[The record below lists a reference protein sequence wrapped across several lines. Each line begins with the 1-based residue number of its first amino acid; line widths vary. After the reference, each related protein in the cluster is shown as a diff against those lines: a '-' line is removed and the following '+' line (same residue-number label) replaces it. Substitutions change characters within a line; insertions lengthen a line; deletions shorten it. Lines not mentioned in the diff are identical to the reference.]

1 MSLDHPVL
9 SSLLPVVLLI
19 LMGFVAGKAQWVRSE
34 SVRDLSNLVFLVLTQ
49 ALLFRTMS
57 SVHLEQLD
65 FTPVVPYFGVAG
77 GLFGLMLLLYGG
89 NSRASVLALAS
100 IFSNTLMI
108 GVPLIGLAV
117 GVRPGWMVFFAAAVA
132 CAGVGLVSFDVQGDF
147 WADLATLAAALAYAL
162 YTILMSSHAKNH
174 RPAQLAT
181 AQIACMA
188 LLGALWMLVDSGA
201 PRVLSLPGLVEA
213 EVWWGLLFLG
223 AVASAATFF
232 LQAMAQSHVSAPQ
245 AAIIYAMEPVFAA
258 AFGWWYISE
267 QMTPMAL
274 LGGALVIAA
283 VILSQRAQ
291 PPTP

>member
-1 MSLDHPVL
+1 MRYRYTLILLLVTVVWGMTFPVL
-9 SSLLPVVLLI
+9 KVATGQLSGVEVTALRFLIAAACMGPFVRGIPLQTWRDGLI
-19 LMGFVAGKAQWVRSE
+19 LG
-34 SVRDLSNLVFLVLTQ
+34 
-49 ALLFRTMS
+49 
-57 SVHLEQLD
+57 
-65 FTPVVPYFGVAG
+65 
-77 GLFGLMLLLYGG
+77 
-89 NSRASVLALAS
+89 VLALTSMVAQAYGLQFIS
-100 IFSNTLMI
+100 ANRSAFLTSLNVLM
-108 GVPLIGLAV
+108 VPLIGLAL

-132 CAGVGLVSFDVQGDF
+132 CAGVGLMSFDVQGDF

-201 PRVLSLPGLVEA
+201 PRVLLLPGLVDA

-291 PPTP
+291 PPGP

>member
-1 MSLDHPVL
+1 MRYRYTLILLLVTVVWGLTFPVL
-9 SSLLPVVLLI
+9 KVATAQLSGVEVTALRFLIAAACMGPFVRGIPLQTWRDGLI
-19 LMGFVAGKAQWVRSE
+19 LG
-34 SVRDLSNLVFLVLTQ
+34 
-49 ALLFRTMS
+49 
-57 SVHLEQLD
+57 
-65 FTPVVPYFGVAG
+65 
-77 GLFGLMLLLYGG
+77 
-89 NSRASVLALAS
+89 VLALTSMVAQAYGLQFIS
-100 IFSNTLMI
+100 ANRSAFLTSLNVLM
-108 GVPLIGLAV
+108 VPLIGLAL

-132 CAGVGLVSFDVQGDF
+132 CAGVGLMSFDVQGDF

-201 PRVLSLPGLVEA
+201 PRVLLLPGLVEA

>member
-1 MSLDHPVL
+1 MRYRYTLILLLVTVVWGLTFPVL
-9 SSLLPVVLLI
+9 KVATGQLSGVEVTALRFLIAAACMGPFVRGIPLQTWRDGLI
-19 LMGFVAGKAQWVRSE
+19 LG
-34 SVRDLSNLVFLVLTQ
+34 
-49 ALLFRTMS
+49 
-57 SVHLEQLD
+57 
-65 FTPVVPYFGVAG
+65 
-77 GLFGLMLLLYGG
+77 
-89 NSRASVLALAS
+89 VLALTSMVAQAYGLQFIS
-100 IFSNTLMI
+100 ANRSAFLTSLNVLM
-108 GVPLIGLAV
+108 VPLIGLAL

-132 CAGVGLVSFDVQGDF
+132 CAGVGLMSFDVQGDF

-201 PRVLSLPGLVEA
+201 PRVLLLPGLVDA

-291 PPTP
+291 PPGP

>member
-1 MSLDHPVL
+1 MRYRYTLILLLVTVVWGLTFPVL
-9 SSLLPVVLLI
+9 KVATAQLSGVEVTALRFLIAAACMGPFVRGIPLQTWRDGLI
-19 LMGFVAGKAQWVRSE
+19 LG
-34 SVRDLSNLVFLVLTQ
+34 
-49 ALLFRTMS
+49 
-57 SVHLEQLD
+57 
-65 FTPVVPYFGVAG
+65 
-77 GLFGLMLLLYGG
+77 
-89 NSRASVLALAS
+89 VLALTSMVAQAYGLQFIS
-100 IFSNTLMI
+100 ANRSAFLTSLNVLM
-108 GVPLIGLAV
+108 VPLIGLAV

-132 CAGVGLVSFDVQGDF
+132 CAGVGLMSFDVQGDF

-201 PRVLSLPGLVEA
+201 PRLLLLPGLVEA

-291 PPTP
+291 PPMP

>member
-1 MSLDHPVL
+1 MRYRYTLILLLVTVVWGMTFPVL
-9 SSLLPVVLLI
+9 KVATGQLSGVEVTALRFLIAAACMGPFVRGIPLQTWRDGLI
-19 LMGFVAGKAQWVRSE
+19 LG
-34 SVRDLSNLVFLVLTQ
+34 
-49 ALLFRTMS
+49 
-57 SVHLEQLD
+57 
-65 FTPVVPYFGVAG
+65 
-77 GLFGLMLLLYGG
+77 
-89 NSRASVLALAS
+89 VLALTSMVAQAYGLQFIS
-100 IFSNTLMI
+100 ANRSAFLTSLNVLM
-108 GVPLIGLAV
+108 VPLIGLAL

-132 CAGVGLVSFDVQGDF
+132 CAGVGLMSFDVQGDF

-201 PRVLSLPGLVEA
+201 PRVLLLPGLVDA

-291 PPTP
+291 APTP

>member
-1 MSLDHPVL
+1 MRYRYTLILLLVTVVWGMTFPVL
-9 SSLLPVVLLI
+9 KVATAQLSGVEVTALRFLI
-19 LMGFVAGKAQWVRSE
+19 AAACMGPFVRGIPLQTW
-34 SVRDLSNLVFLVLTQ
+34 RD
-49 ALLFRTMS
+49 
-57 SVHLEQLD
+57 
-65 FTPVVPYFGVAG
+65 G
-77 GLFGLMLLLYGG
+77 LLLG
-89 NSRASVLALAS
+89 VLALTSMVAQAYGLQFIS
-100 IFSNTLMI
+100 ANRSAFLTSLNVLM
-108 GVPLIGLAV
+108 VPLIGLAL

-132 CAGVGLVSFDVQGDF
+132 CAGVGLMSFDVQGDF

-201 PRVLSLPGLVEA
+201 PRVLLLPGLVEA

-267 QMTPMAL
+267 QMTTMAL

>member
-1 MSLDHPVL
+1 MRYRYTLILLLVTVVWGLTFPVL
-9 SSLLPVVLLI
+9 KVATAQLSGVEVTALRFLIAAACMGPFVRGIPLQTWRDGLI
-19 LMGFVAGKAQWVRSE
+19 LG
-34 SVRDLSNLVFLVLTQ
+34 
-49 ALLFRTMS
+49 
-57 SVHLEQLD
+57 
-65 FTPVVPYFGVAG
+65 
-77 GLFGLMLLLYGG
+77 
-89 NSRASVLALAS
+89 VLALTSMVAQAYGLQFIS
-100 IFSNTLMI
+100 ANRSAFLTSLNVLM
-108 GVPLIGLAV
+108 VPLIGLAV

-132 CAGVGLVSFDVQGDF
+132 CAGVGLMSFDVQGDF

-291 PPTP
+291 PPMP

>member
-1 MSLDHPVL
+1 MRYRYTLILLLVTVVWGMTFPVL
-9 SSLLPVVLLI
+9 KVATAQLSGVEVTALRFLI
-19 LMGFVAGKAQWVRSE
+19 AAACMGPFLRGIPASTW
-34 SVRDLSNLVFLVLTQ
+34 RD
-49 ALLFRTMS
+49 
-57 SVHLEQLD
+57 
-65 FTPVVPYFGVAG
+65 G
-77 GLFGLMLLLYGG
+77 LLLG
-89 NSRASVLALAS
+89 VLALTSMVAQAYGLQFIS
-100 IFSNTLMI
+100 ANRSAFLTSLNVLM
-108 GVPLIGLAV
+108 VPLIGLAL

-132 CAGVGLVSFDVQGDF
+132 CAGVGLMSFDVQGDF

-201 PRVLSLPGLVEA
+201 PRVLLLPGLVEA

-291 PPTP
+291 PPGP

>member
-1 MSLDHPVL
+1 MRYRYTLILLLVTVVWGMTFPVL
-9 SSLLPVVLLI
+9 KVATAQLSGVEVTALRFLIAAACMGPFVRGIPLQTWRDGLI
-19 LMGFVAGKAQWVRSE
+19 LG
-34 SVRDLSNLVFLVLTQ
+34 
-49 ALLFRTMS
+49 
-57 SVHLEQLD
+57 
-65 FTPVVPYFGVAG
+65 
-77 GLFGLMLLLYGG
+77 
-89 NSRASVLALAS
+89 VLALTSMVAQAYGLQFIS
-100 IFSNTLMI
+100 ANRSAFLTSLNVLM
-108 GVPLIGLAV
+108 VPLIGLAV

-132 CAGVGLVSFDVQGDF
+132 CVGVGLMSFDVQGDF

>member
-1 MSLDHPVL
+1 MRYRYTLILLLVTVVWGLTFPVL
-9 SSLLPVVLLI
+9 KVATGQLSGVEITALRFLIAAACMGPFVRGIPLQTWRDSLI
-19 LMGFVAGKAQWVRSE
+19 LG
-34 SVRDLSNLVFLVLTQ
+34 
-49 ALLFRTMS
+49 
-57 SVHLEQLD
+57 
-65 FTPVVPYFGVAG
+65 
-77 GLFGLMLLLYGG
+77 
-89 NSRASVLALAS
+89 VLALTSMVAQAYGLQFIS
-100 IFSNTLMI
+100 ANRSAFLTSLNVLM
-108 GVPLIGLAV
+108 VPLIGLAL

-132 CAGVGLVSFDVQGDF
+132 CAGVGLMSFDVQGDF

-188 LLGALWMLVDSGA
+188 LLGAIWMLVDSGA
-201 PRVLSLPGLVEA
+201 PRLLLLPGLVEA

-267 QMTPMAL
+267 QMTPLAL

>member
-1 MSLDHPVL
+1 MRYRYTLILLLVTVVWGMTFPVL
-9 SSLLPVVLLI
+9 KVATAQLSGVEVTALRFLI
-19 LMGFVAGKAQWVRSE
+19 AAACMGPFLRGIPASTW
-34 SVRDLSNLVFLVLTQ
+34 RD
-49 ALLFRTMS
+49 
-57 SVHLEQLD
+57 
-65 FTPVVPYFGVAG
+65 G
-77 GLFGLMLLLYGG
+77 LLLG
-89 NSRASVLALAS
+89 VLALTSMVAQAYGLQFIS
-100 IFSNTLMI
+100 ANRSAFLTSLNVLM
-108 GVPLIGLAV
+108 VPLIGLAL

-132 CAGVGLVSFDVQGDF
+132 CAGVGLMSFDVQGDF

-201 PRVLSLPGLVEA
+201 PRVLLLPGLVDA

-291 PPTP
+291 APTP

>member
-1 MSLDHPVL
+1 MRYRYTLILLLVTVVWGMTFPVL
-9 SSLLPVVLLI
+9 KVATAQLSGVEVTALRFLIAAACMGPFVRGIPLQTWRDGLI
-19 LMGFVAGKAQWVRSE
+19 LG
-34 SVRDLSNLVFLVLTQ
+34 
-49 ALLFRTMS
+49 
-57 SVHLEQLD
+57 
-65 FTPVVPYFGVAG
+65 
-77 GLFGLMLLLYGG
+77 
-89 NSRASVLALAS
+89 VLALTSMVAQAYGLQFIS
-100 IFSNTLMI
+100 ANRSAFLTSLNVLM
-108 GVPLIGLAV
+108 VPLIGLAL

-132 CAGVGLVSFDVQGDF
+132 CAGVGLMSFDVQGDF

-201 PRVLSLPGLVEA
+201 PRVLLLPGLVEA

>member
-1 MSLDHPVL
+1 MRYRYTLILLLVTVVWGLTFPVL
-9 SSLLPVVLLI
+9 KVATAQLSGVEVTALRFLI
-19 LMGFVAGKAQWVRSE
+19 AAACMGPFVRGIPFQTW
-34 SVRDLSNLVFLVLTQ
+34 RD
-49 ALLFRTMS
+49 
-57 SVHLEQLD
+57 
-65 FTPVVPYFGVAG
+65 G
-77 GLFGLMLLLYGG
+77 LLLG
-89 NSRASVLALAS
+89 VLALTSMVAQAYGLQFIS
-100 IFSNTLMI
+100 ANRSAFLTSLNVLM
-108 GVPLIGLAV
+108 VPLIGLAV

-132 CAGVGLVSFDVQGDF
+132 CAGVGLMSFDVQGDF

>member
-1 MSLDHPVL
+1 MRYRYTLILLLVTVVWGMTFPVL
-9 SSLLPVVLLI
+9 KVATGQLSGVEVTALRFLIAAACMGPFVRGIPLQTWRDGLI
-19 LMGFVAGKAQWVRSE
+19 LG
-34 SVRDLSNLVFLVLTQ
+34 
-49 ALLFRTMS
+49 
-57 SVHLEQLD
+57 
-65 FTPVVPYFGVAG
+65 
-77 GLFGLMLLLYGG
+77 
-89 NSRASVLALAS
+89 VLALTSMVAQAYGLQFIS
-100 IFSNTLMI
+100 ANRSAFLTSLNVLM
-108 GVPLIGLAV
+108 VPLIGLAL

-132 CAGVGLVSFDVQGDF
+132 CAGVGLMSFDVQGDF

-188 LLGALWMLVDSGA
+188 LLGALWMLMDSGA
-201 PRVLSLPGLVEA
+201 PRVLLLPGLVDA

-267 QMTPMAL
+267 QMTTMAL

-291 PPTP
+291 PPGP

>member
-1 MSLDHPVL
+1 MRYRYPLVLLLVTVVWGLTFPVL
-9 SSLLPVVLLI
+9 KVATGQLSGVEITALRFLIAAACMGPFVRGIPLQTWRDGLI
-19 LMGFVAGKAQWVRSE
+19 LG
-34 SVRDLSNLVFLVLTQ
+34 
-49 ALLFRTMS
+49 
-57 SVHLEQLD
+57 
-65 FTPVVPYFGVAG
+65 
-77 GLFGLMLLLYGG
+77 
-89 NSRASVLALAS
+89 VLALTSMVAQAYGLQFIS
-100 IFSNTLMI
+100 ANRSAFLTSLNVLM
-108 GVPLIGLAV
+108 VPLIGLAL
-117 GVRPGWMVFFAAAVA
+117 GVRPAWMVFFAAAVA
-132 CAGVGLVSFDVQGDF
+132 CTGVGLMSFDVQGDF

-188 LLGALWMLVDSGA
+188 LLGAIWMLVDSGA
-201 PRVLSLPGLVEA
+201 PRLLLLPGLVEA

-258 AFGWWYISE
+258 AFGWWYINE

>member
-1 MSLDHPVL
+1 MRYRYTLILLLVTVVWGLTFPVL
-9 SSLLPVVLLI
+9 KVATAQLSGVEVTALRFLIAAACMGPFLRGIPLPTWRDGLI
-19 LMGFVAGKAQWVRSE
+19 LG
-34 SVRDLSNLVFLVLTQ
+34 
-49 ALLFRTMS
+49 
-57 SVHLEQLD
+57 
-65 FTPVVPYFGVAG
+65 
-77 GLFGLMLLLYGG
+77 
-89 NSRASVLALAS
+89 VLALTSMVAQAYGLQFIS
-100 IFSNTLMI
+100 ANRSAFLTSLNVLM
-108 GVPLIGLAV
+108 VPLIGLAV

-132 CAGVGLVSFDVQGDF
+132 CAGVGLMSFDVQGDF

-291 PPTP
+291 PPMP

>member
-1 MSLDHPVL
+1 VL
-9 SSLLPVVLLI
+9 KVATAQLSGVEVTALRFLIAAACMGPFVRGIPLQTWRDGLI
-19 LMGFVAGKAQWVRSE
+19 LG
-34 SVRDLSNLVFLVLTQ
+34 
-49 ALLFRTMS
+49 
-57 SVHLEQLD
+57 
-65 FTPVVPYFGVAG
+65 
-77 GLFGLMLLLYGG
+77 
-89 NSRASVLALAS
+89 VLALTSMVAQAYGLQFIS
-100 IFSNTLMI
+100 ANRSAFLTSLNVLM
-108 GVPLIGLAV
+108 VPLIGLAL

-132 CAGVGLVSFDVQGDF
+132 CAGVGLMSFDVQGDF

-201 PRVLSLPGLVEA
+201 PRVLLLPGLVEA

>member
-1 MSLDHPVL
+1 MRYRYTLILLLVTVVWGMTFPVL
-9 SSLLPVVLLI
+9 KVATAQLSGVEVTALRFLI
-19 LMGFVAGKAQWVRSE
+19 AAACMGPFVRGIPLQTW
-34 SVRDLSNLVFLVLTQ
+34 RD
-49 ALLFRTMS
+49 
-57 SVHLEQLD
+57 
-65 FTPVVPYFGVAG
+65 G
-77 GLFGLMLLLYGG
+77 LLLG
-89 NSRASVLALAS
+89 VLALTSMVAQAYGLQFIS
-100 IFSNTLMI
+100 ANRSAFLTSLNVLM
-108 GVPLIGLAV
+108 VPLIGLAL

-132 CAGVGLVSFDVQGDF
+132 CAGVGLMSFDVQGDF

-188 LLGALWMLVDSGA
+188 LLGAIWMLVDSGA
-201 PRVLSLPGLVEA
+201 PRVLLLPGLVEA

>member
-1 MSLDHPVL
+1 MRYRYTLILLLVTVVWGMTFPVL
-9 SSLLPVVLLI
+9 KVATAQLSGVEVTALRFLI
-19 LMGFVAGKAQWVRSE
+19 AAACMGPFVRGIPLQTW
-34 SVRDLSNLVFLVLTQ
+34 RD
-49 ALLFRTMS
+49 
-57 SVHLEQLD
+57 
-65 FTPVVPYFGVAG
+65 G
-77 GLFGLMLLLYGG
+77 LLLG
-89 NSRASVLALAS
+89 VLALTSMVAQAYGLQFIS
-100 IFSNTLMI
+100 ANRSAFLTSLNVLM
-108 GVPLIGLAV
+108 VPLIGLAL

-132 CAGVGLVSFDVQGDF
+132 CAGVGLMSFDVQGDF

-201 PRVLSLPGLVEA
+201 PRVLLLPGLVEA

>member
-1 MSLDHPVL
+1 MRYRYTLILLLVTVVWGMTFPVL
-9 SSLLPVVLLI
+9 KVATAQLSGVEVTALRFLI
-19 LMGFVAGKAQWVRSE
+19 AAACMGPFLRGIPASTW
-34 SVRDLSNLVFLVLTQ
+34 RD
-49 ALLFRTMS
+49 
-57 SVHLEQLD
+57 
-65 FTPVVPYFGVAG
+65 G
-77 GLFGLMLLLYGG
+77 LLLG
-89 NSRASVLALAS
+89 VLALTSMVAQAYGLQFIS
-100 IFSNTLMI
+100 ANRSAFLTSLNVLM
-108 GVPLIGLAV
+108 VPLIGLAL

-132 CAGVGLVSFDVQGDF
+132 CAGVGLMSFDVQGDF

-162 YTILMSSHAKNH
+162 YTILMSSHAQNH

-188 LLGALWMLVDSGA
+188 LLGAIWMLVDSGA
-201 PRVLSLPGLVEA
+201 PRVLLLPGLVEA

>member
-1 MSLDHPVL
+1 MRYRYTLILLLVTVVWGMTFPVL
-9 SSLLPVVLLI
+9 KVATAQLSGVEITALRFLIAAACMGPFVRGIPLQTWRDGLI
-19 LMGFVAGKAQWVRSE
+19 LG
-34 SVRDLSNLVFLVLTQ
+34 
-49 ALLFRTMS
+49 
-57 SVHLEQLD
+57 
-65 FTPVVPYFGVAG
+65 
-77 GLFGLMLLLYGG
+77 
-89 NSRASVLALAS
+89 VLALTSMVAQAYGLQFIS
-100 IFSNTLMI
+100 ANRSAFLTSLNVLM
-108 GVPLIGLAV
+108 VPLIGLAL

-132 CAGVGLVSFDVQGDF
+132 CAGVGLMSFDVQGDF

-181 AQIACMA
+181 AQITCMA

-201 PRVLSLPGLVEA
+201 PRVLLLPGLVEA

>member
-1 MSLDHPVL
+1 MRYCYTLILLLVTVVWGLTFPVL
-9 SSLLPVVLLI
+9 KVATAQLSGVEVTALRFLIAAACMGPFVRGIPLQTWRDGLI
-19 LMGFVAGKAQWVRSE
+19 LG
-34 SVRDLSNLVFLVLTQ
+34 
-49 ALLFRTMS
+49 
-57 SVHLEQLD
+57 
-65 FTPVVPYFGVAG
+65 
-77 GLFGLMLLLYGG
+77 
-89 NSRASVLALAS
+89 VLALTSMVAQAYGLQFIS
-100 IFSNTLMI
+100 ANRSAFLTSLNVLM
-108 GVPLIGLAV
+108 VPLIGLAV

-132 CAGVGLVSFDVQGDF
+132 CAGVGLMSFDVQGDF

-274 LGGALVIAA
+274 LGGALVTAA

>member
-1 MSLDHPVL
+1 MRYRYTLILLLVTVVWGMTFPVL
-9 SSLLPVVLLI
+9 KVATGQLSGVEVTALRFLIAAACMGPFVRGIPLQTWRDGLI
-19 LMGFVAGKAQWVRSE
+19 LG
-34 SVRDLSNLVFLVLTQ
+34 
-49 ALLFRTMS
+49 
-57 SVHLEQLD
+57 
-65 FTPVVPYFGVAG
+65 
-77 GLFGLMLLLYGG
+77 
-89 NSRASVLALAS
+89 VLALTSMVAQAYGLQFIS
-100 IFSNTLMI
+100 ANRSAFLTSLNVLM
-108 GVPLIGLAV
+108 VPLIGLAL

-132 CAGVGLVSFDVQGDF
+132 CAGVGLMSFDVQGDF

-201 PRVLSLPGLVEA
+201 PRVLLLPGLVDA